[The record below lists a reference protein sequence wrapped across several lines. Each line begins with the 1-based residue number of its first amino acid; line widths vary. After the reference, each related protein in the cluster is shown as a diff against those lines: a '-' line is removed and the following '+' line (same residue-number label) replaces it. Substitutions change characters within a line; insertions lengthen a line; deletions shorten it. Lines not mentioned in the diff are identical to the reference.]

1 MSKVLITGAGG
12 YIGVNTAKLFL
23 EAGHTVVALDN
34 FSQGFKQPLELLVQK
49 YGQDKLLI
57 YSEDLTVDGGSAT
70 LDKEK
75 DIDGILH
82 FAALLNVGES
92 MHEPEKYFT
101 NNVIGT
107 QKLLHTAIKQGI
119 GKFIF
124 SSSCTVYGN
133 VDNPPV
139 DERAPLQMPASA
151 YGATKKMC
159 EEILQWYDQLGK
171 MKYVSLRYFN
181 VCGAS
186 DDGMLGD
193 SKHETFGLMQNA
205 VKGALGQQPF
215 EFNYQKV
222 ETPDGSPIRDY
233 INVVDLADAHVR
245 AYEYLVKNDKSDV
258 FNLGTGTGSS
268 VLEVVNEIKRVMGVD
283 FPVSESA
290 QRRTGEIAKIFAN
303 YSKAKSLLGWEPKH
317 SLEQSIKTLAQFY
330 KDHPKGWDH

>member
-1 MSKVLITGAGG
+1 MAKVLITGAGG

-23 EAGHTVVALDN
+23 EAGYTVVALDN
-34 FSQGFKQPLELLVQK
+34 FSQGFKQPLELLAQT

-57 YSEDLTVDGGSAT
+57 YSEDLTVDGGAAT

-82 FAALLNVGES
+82 FAALLDVGES
-92 MHEPEKYFT
+92 MHAPEKYFT

-107 QKLLHTAIKQGI
+107 QKLLHSAIKNNI
-119 GKFIF
+119 GRFIF
-124 SSSCTVYGN
+124 SSSCTVYGE
-133 VDNPPV
+133 VENPPV
-139 DERAPLQMPASA
+139 DETAPLQRPASA
-151 YGATKKMC
+151 YGATKKIC

-171 MKYVSLRYFN
+171 IKYVSLRYFN

-193 SKHETFGLMQNA
+193 AKRETFGLMQNA
-205 VKGALGQQPF
+205 IKGALGQRPF
-215 EFNYQKV
+215 DLNYQTV
-222 ETPDGSPIRDY
+222 ATPDGSPVRDY
-233 INVVDLADAHVR
+233 INVVDLADAHIK
-245 AYEYLVKNDKSDV
+245 AYEYLVKNNKSDV

-283 FPVSESA
+283 FPVSDSA
-290 QRRTGEIAKIFAN
+290 KRRTGEVAKIFAN